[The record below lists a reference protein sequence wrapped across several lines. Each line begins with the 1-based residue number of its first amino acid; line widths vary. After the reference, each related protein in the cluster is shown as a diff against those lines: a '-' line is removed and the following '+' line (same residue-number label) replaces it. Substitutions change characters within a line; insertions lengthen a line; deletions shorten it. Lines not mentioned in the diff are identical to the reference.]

1 MDQLPKVTQPAAY
14 RIRIA
19 GRVNNGWS
27 DFMSNLEE
35 LYKQENG
42 VTITTIT
49 GVVTDQAALHGLLE
63 RIRDMNL
70 TLLSVVCDGPCTQDF
85 DAEIKEKKMRLLIA
99 GSHGMVGSA
108 VTTYLLERGHEVIR
122 LVRSKPESDEI
133 WWDPDLGQI
142 DAAHLEGFDGVINL
156 ASMRWPMRW
165 TEKAKQKMRANRLAT
180 NRLLAE
186 SFAACEYKPQVFI
199 CAAGMGYY
207 PPSRDD
213 ILTED
218 CPAGTSFLAR
228 LDQDAEEITAPA
240 TSASIRVVHLRM
252 PTVLGGERLKM
263 LGFQA
268 GDGQQ
273 WMSWIG
279 RDEMA
284 SIIEFALETETLSGP
299 VNTVSPNPMR
309 LSDFA
314 KTATEAMGQK
324 PGGVMPAFIV
334 RLIMGEMGEEFLLAS
349 RRVQPAKLLAAG
361 YRFRFPEL
369 ADALRHEQAVMDAS
383 VATGV
388 VA

>member
-1 MDQLPKVTQPAAY
+1 MK
-14 RIRIA
+14 I
-19 GRVNNGWS
+19 
-27 DFMSNLEE
+27 
-35 LYKQENG
+35 
-42 VTITTIT
+42 
-49 GVVTDQAALHGLLE
+49 
-63 RIRDMNL
+63 
-70 TLLSVVCDGPCTQDF
+70 
-85 DAEIKEKKMRLLIA
+85 LIA
-99 GSHGMVGSA
+99 GSHGMIGSV
-108 VTTYLLERGHEVIR
+108 VTSHLIECGYEVVR
-122 LVRSKPESDEI
+122 LVRSKPEPDEI
-133 WWDPDLGQI
+133 WWDPDPGQI

-165 TEKAKQKMRANRLAT
+165 TEKAKQKMRANRLVT

-186 SFAACEYKPQVFI
+186 SLVTCEYKPKVFI
-199 CAAGMGYY
+199 CASGMGYY
-207 PPSRDD
+207 PPSGDD

-218 CPAGTSFLAR
+218 CSAGTSFLAR

-240 TSASIRVVHLRM
+240 TSAGIRVVHLRM

-273 WMSWIG
+273 WMSWVG

-284 SIIEFALETETLSGP
+284 SIIEFVLKTESLSGP

-309 LSDFA
+309 LFDFA
-314 KTATEAMGQK
+314 KASTEAMGQK

-383 VATGV
+383 VA
-388 VA
+388 A